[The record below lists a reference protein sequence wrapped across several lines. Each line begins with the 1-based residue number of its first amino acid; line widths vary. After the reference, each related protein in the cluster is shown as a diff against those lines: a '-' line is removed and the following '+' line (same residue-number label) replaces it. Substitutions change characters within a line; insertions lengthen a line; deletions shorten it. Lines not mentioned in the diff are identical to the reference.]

1 MGKVQQ
7 IEDQVS
13 KLSPQELERFRTWY
27 SKFDADE
34 WDRLIERDAAAG
46 NLDRLAEDALKAHTA
61 GNVTAL

>member
-13 KLSPQELERFRTWY
+13 KLSPPELARFRAWY

-34 WDRLIERDAAAG
+34 WDRQIEQDIGAG
-46 NLDRLAEDALKAHTA
+46 RLDTLAEDALRAHDSGATRD
-61 GNVTAL
+61 L